1 MSKVKFVLN
10 RAGVRQLM
18 QSDEMQALLK
28 DEASAIAN
36 RCGPGYEQDI
46 YVGKNRANAMVWAD
60 SIKAKRDNLKNNTI
74 LKAVRG

>member
-18 QSDEMQALLK
+18 QSEEMQAILNEKSSNALNQLG
-28 DEASAIAN
+28 D
-36 RCGPGYEQDI
+36 GYKSDI
-46 YVGKNRANAMVWAD
+46 YIGKNRANAMVWAD

>member
-18 QSDEMQALLK
+18 QSEEMQSILK
-28 DEASAIAN
+28 DKADAALNSLGE
-36 RCGPGYEQDI
+36 GYKSDI
-46 YVGKNRANAMVWAD
+46 YIGKNRANAMVWAD
-60 SIKAKRDNLKNNTI
+60 SIKAKRENLKHNTI